1 MSNSEWPKVVEA
13 FLTSD
18 RELHRTRATAEDHQR
33 RLDGAALAN
42 KMLEDGASV
51 GAALRAGG
59 FILEGIFPELDTVT
73 KDTKLVIEHWQCR
86 DQPGYQPREIDYR
99 GRVRCWGDAGCWS
112 GPYGSWCEPS
122 DVVRYVQQMTERE
135 RRAAEYARRRSE
147 MEVR

>member
-59 FILEGIFPELDTVT
+59 FILEGSFPELDTVT
-73 KDTKLVIEHWQCR
+73 KDTKLVIE
-86 DQPGYQPREIDYR
+86 QPREIDYR
-99 GRVRCWGDAGCWS
+99 GRVRCWGDAGSWS
-112 GPYGSWCEPS
+112 GSYGSWCEPS
-122 DVVRYVQQMTERE
+122 DIVRYVQQRAERE
-135 RRAAEYARRRSE
+135 RRAAEYARRRAE